1 MKLLTAGR
9 ILGTHHLLG
18 AVKVKSALEGLP
30 KLLGNKCMIRLET
43 GETILLTPKKIEYLL
58 GESWVFQ
65 FEEIKNKAEASKLRN
80 AFLEVRRD
88 LLGYTE
94 EDIFLSDYIGLLAKE
109 ADSGEEIGRVEEIFE
124 TAAHPI
130 LVIQSED
137 YETMVPDTPVF
148 VKRVDFEKGEIY
160 LELLEGMKEEK
171 RK

>member
-18 AVKVKSALEGLP
+18 AVKVVSSLEELP
-30 KLLGNKCMIRLET
+30 KLLGSKCMTKLET
-43 GETILLTPKKIEYLL
+43 GENILLTPTKIEHLV
-58 GESWVFQ
+58 GDSWVFQ
-65 FEEIKNKAEASKLRN
+65 FEEIKNKAEALKLRN
-80 AFLEVRRD
+80 ALIEVRRD

-109 ADSGEEIGRVEEIFE
+109 VETKEEIGRVEEIFE

-130 LVIQSED
+130 LVIQSEH
-137 YETMVPDTPVF
+137 YETMVPDTPTF
-148 VKRVDFEKGEIY
+148 VKEVNFETGEIY
-160 LELLEGMKEEK
+160 IELLEGMKEEK

>member
-18 AVKVKSALEGLP
+18 AVKVISSLEELP
-30 KLLGNKCMIRLET
+30 KLLGSKCMILLES
-43 GETILLTPKKIEYLL
+43 GESTLLTPKKIEALV
-58 GESWVFQ
+58 GDHWVFE

-80 AFLEVRRD
+80 ALIEVRRD

-94 EDIFLSDYIGLLAKE
+94 EDIFLSDYVGLLAKE
-109 ADSGEEIGRVEEIFE
+109 AESGEEIGKVEEIFE

-130 LVIQSED
+130 LVIQSEE
-137 YETMVPDTPVF
+137 YETMVPDTPTF
-148 VKRVDFEKGEIY
+148 VKKVDFEKGEIY